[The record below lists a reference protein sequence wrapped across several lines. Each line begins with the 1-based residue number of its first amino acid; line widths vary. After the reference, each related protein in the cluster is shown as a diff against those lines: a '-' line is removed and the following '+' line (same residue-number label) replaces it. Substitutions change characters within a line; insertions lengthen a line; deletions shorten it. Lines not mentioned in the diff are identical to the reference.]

1 MADSHDIN
9 IEELFY
15 TKLDLDLIAFN
26 YNKNPIKMDM
36 FLGFLKFKIERSKN
50 HLGSNN
56 GWTKLESKNHQLIV
70 MGGCV
75 DGIEYLNSIKYKT
88 NLHNVYNNFVTPFQ
102 MFNLLTK
109 EGRLFFLDYYGNEI
123 SEIISN
129 KREEAKRLEHSMKQ
143 AQKELLSI
151 KKEYQALKNI
161 SK

>member
-1 MADSHDIN
+1 
-9 IEELFY
+9 
-15 TKLDLDLIAFN
+15 
-26 YNKNPIKMDM
+26 
-36 FLGFLKFKIERSKN
+36 
-50 HLGSNN
+50 
-56 GWTKLESKNHQLIV
+56 
-70 MGGCV
+70 
-75 DGIEYLNSIKYKT
+75 
-88 NLHNVYNNFVTPFQ
+88 